1 MSEGMMSR
9 RAFCRSAAGG
19 AVGLALRGALGG
31 TTRPAER
38 PNILMVV
45 TDDLGCQVGCYGD
58 PIARTPNIDG
68 LAAEG
73 VRFTRA
79 YVTQASCSPSRS
91 SMFTGMYPHQNG
103 QIGLAHRGYSMRP
116 GLKTLPALLK
126 AAGYRTGVL
135 GKVHVKPG
143 RDLPFDFHQFNA
155 TGTRDVARTA
165 KVADGFMHGGRG
177 KPFFLMVNLFDPH
190 RPFENTFRGL
200 PKQPLGPDDV
210 KPPPFLGVDA
220 PEVRKEVAGYYNC
233 AARADAG
240 LGMLLRALAR
250 NGCEKNTIVMFLGDH
265 GPPFPRAKLSCYE
278 AGIRIPLVIRW
289 PGRIE
294 AGLVSDALVSTI
306 DFLPTLMEAAGGQTP
321 EGLPG
326 RSLAP
331 LFDDAKVPW
340 RELLFAEYNSHTHT
354 ASSFFPRR
362 CVRDDRYKLIVNLL
376 HDRDRSLR
384 TPGAHGAAW
393 EAAQQAE
400 LDGMAAGS
408 AWKTLA
414 RPPEVELYD
423 LKTDPVEFRN
433 LADRADSRPVLQRLQ
448 KELLAWRKR
457 TDDPLLDRRKL
468 AALARR
474 HGAGEVKP
482 RPGKGNRRKQ

>member
-306 DFLPTLMEAAGGQTP
+306 DFLPTLNSGRRPDAGGAARPVARAAVRRRQGAVAGTALRRVQQPHPYGIELLPASVRPGRPLQADREPLARSSQPFGGHIPSARLGPGSASDRQAGATLSPSLADVRASTDGRALRP
-321 EGLPG
+321 EG
-326 RSLAP
+326 RS
-331 LFDDAKVPW
+331 
-340 RELLFAEYNSHTHT
+340 
-354 ASSFFPRR
+354 
-362 CVRDDRYKLIVNLL
+362 VRDEQLGR
-376 HDRDRSLR
+376 
-384 TPGAHGAAW
+384 
-393 EAAQQAE
+393 QA
-400 LDGMAAGS
+400 
-408 AWKTLA
+408 
-414 RPPEVELYD
+414 R
-423 LKTDPVEFRN
+423 
-433 LADRADSRPVLQRLQ
+433 
-448 KELLAWRKR
+448 
-457 TDDPLLDRRKL
+457 
-468 AALARR
+468 ARR
-474 HGAGEVKP
+474 HGQAFGRQADRLAETDGRSP
-482 RPGKGNRRKQ
+482 R